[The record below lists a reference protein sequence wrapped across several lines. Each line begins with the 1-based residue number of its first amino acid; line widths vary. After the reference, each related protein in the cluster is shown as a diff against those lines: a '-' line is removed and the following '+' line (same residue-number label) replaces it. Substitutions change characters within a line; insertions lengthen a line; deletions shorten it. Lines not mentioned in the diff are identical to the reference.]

1 MRRIVPILVL
11 AASAAACTHRPTGSG
26 NPNTSII
33 TRQEIEQSRATNA
46 YDVISRLRGRYL
58 NSHGKNSIHLDPQTY
73 PVVFL
78 NDQEYGTLSVLR
90 NISSDGIEQIR
101 YYTGPEAATRFGA
114 QYGGGVIQL
123 ISRTD

>member
-11 AASAAACTHRPTGSG
+11 AASAVACTLRPTGSG
-26 NPNTSII
+26 NANTSII

-58 NSHGKNSIHLDPQTY
+58 NSRGKNSIHLDPQTY

-101 YYTGPEAATRFGA
+101 YYTGPEAVTRFGA
-114 QYGGGVIQL
+114 QYGAGVIQL
-123 ISRTD
+123 VSRSD

>member
-1 MRRIVPILVL
+1 MRRIVTILLL
-11 AASAAACTHRPTGSG
+11 AASAACTHRPTGSG
-26 NPNTSII
+26 NANTSII

-58 NSHGKNSIHLDPQTY
+58 NARGRNSIHLDPQTY

-101 YYTGPEAATRFGA
+101 YYTGTEAAARFGA

-123 ISRTD
+123 ISRTE

>member
-11 AASAAACTHRPTGSG
+11 AVSVAACTHRPTGSG

-33 TRQEIEQSRATNA
+33 TRHEIEQSRATNA

-101 YYTGPEAATRFGA
+101 YFTGPEAVTRFGA
-114 QYGGGVIQL
+114 QYGAGVIQL